1 MEKNKAMKEPDTYPN
16 EHVMNVDS
24 RRYAIEG
31 AQEIQLVQYLVLA
44 QRKRTRLA
52 DSYEQLR
59 CDVNADPFRVCSR
72 CKRLKLECRIDANF
86 KRIGKRTR
94 NAEMEREISDLRRR
108 LAEATGGSAYSGS
121 SVHTPRVASMIAASA
136 NIPGLTPHK
145 DRESIANSLLD
156 LRRGGDMDIKTELA
170 EGTRILGITILDD
183 EQIRKLFAEFF
194 RFYHPFLPVLEP
206 EKPPDH
212 YYDLCPLLFWTVI
225 LVASRRHEDDMM
237 LFQGLKGDYE
247 KLIWSTIGCVPQNY
261 HVVKAL
267 ALLCTWPLPTSSTSS
282 DQTFILSGV
291 MRQIAL
297 QAGLHRPSHVQDF
310 SRNKIELRDEEIQDR
325 LKTWA
330 VCNIVSQHIATAY
343 GQPSETF
350 YDWTLTT
357 LPQPSS
363 LSKSPLDDIYYPLQ
377 IERFVDKVSRKF
389 YNNSADPLGVAG
401 DQERATWISLL
412 IEDYRELEGH
422 LALQGTSIEVVY
434 LRAAGLQLRL
444 SAFFDNPTSPNYIT
458 DLLELYNATVTFLRA
473 AFDVETAEGPVL
485 RYASRHI
492 VMMILAAG
500 FALMKLLNSFF
511 ARHIDVTTSK
521 ALFSNSIRGIRSTS
535 ITNND
540 LPARLAEVLAQ
551 LWHSYGAGMRPRT
564 GPIDASLQLKVKS
577 RMSMSLV
584 YDSVWRWR
592 EEFQFKGDGTT
603 AILDSAVVNNP
614 TQPDV
619 ASEHTSANN
628 SGNVSMS
635 GSVSGNN
642 NSNSNANNT
651 NAFHPSNLGTLPQQ
665 NMQHTPTMMDATG
678 SIADASVP
686 SAGLN
691 DSFID
696 HDYNLFDPLAFMLD
710 APTGFEMGEDWGMDM
725 HMQLPFS

>member
-1 MEKNKAMKEPDTYPN
+1 
-16 EHVMNVDS
+16 
-24 RRYAIEG
+24 
-31 AQEIQLVQYLVLA
+31 
-44 QRKRTRLA
+44 
-52 DSYEQLR
+52 
-59 CDVNADPFRVCSR
+59 
-72 CKRLKLECRIDANF
+72 
-86 KRIGKRTR
+86 
-94 NAEMEREISDLRRR
+94 MEREISDLRRR
-108 LAEATGGSAYSGS
+108 LAEAIGSTGGIAT
-121 SVHTPRVASMIAASA
+121 SVNGVYAPRIASMVAASA
-136 NIPGLTPHK
+136 NIPGLAPHK

-156 LRRGGDMDIKTELA
+156 LRRGGDVEIKTELA
-170 EGTRILGITILDD
+170 EGTRVLGTTVLDHA
-183 EQIRKLFAEFF
+183 QISKLFTEFF
-194 RFYHPFLPVLEP
+194 RFYHPFLPVLDR

-267 ALLCTWPLPTSSTSS
+267 ALLCTWPLPTLSTSS

-291 MRQIAL
+291 MRQVSL

-310 SRNKIELRDEEIQDR
+310 SRNKIELREEDIQDR

-343 GQPSETF
+343 GQPSETI

-357 LPQPSS
+357 LSQPTSIS
-363 LSKSPLDDIYYPLQ
+363 RSPLDEIYYLLQ

-389 YNNSADPLGVAG
+389 YNNSADPLGVAS

-412 IEDYRELEGH
+412 NEDYKELEGH
-422 LALQGTSIEVVY
+422 LALHGSSIEVVY
-434 LRAAGLQLRL
+434 LRAAGLHLRL

-458 DLLELYNATVTFLRA
+458 DLLDLYNATVTFLRA
-473 AFDVETAEGPVL
+473 AFDVETAEGGQVL

-492 VMMILAAG
+492 VMMILAGG

-511 ARHIDVTTSK
+511 ARHIDISTSK

-564 GPIDASLQLKVKS
+564 GPVDASLQLRVKS

-603 AILDSAVVNNP
+603 AVLDSAVVNNP

-619 ASEHTSANN
+619 SGSSEHTSANN

-635 GSVSGNN
+635 GSVSGGNN
-642 NSNSNANNT
+642 NANANSNA
-651 NAFHPSNLGTLPQQ
+651 NAFHPSNLGTPQHQ
-665 NMQHTPTMMDATG
+665 HMQHTSPMLMD
-678 SIADASVP
+678 SSADALSVP

-710 APTGFEMGEDWGMDM
+710 APMGTGFEMGEDWGMDG
-725 HMQLPFS
+725 HMQMPFS